1 MIEFGGAY
9 FYLDLNKL
17 NEIIVLPDSKEG
29 KDIEKTIK
37 THYDEKNKVISTEVT
52 EISSDKDLRI
62 DSTKYD
68 IIRTMVDVLLSGYDN
83 DVDDDTLGIDRAL
96 EKTPLSY
103 KIAFNTLYN
112 YGILKEVE

>member
-9 FYLDLNKL
+9 FYLDLSKL
-17 NEIIVLPDSKEG
+17 NEIIILPDSKEG
-29 KDIEKTIK
+29 KDVEKVIET
-37 THYDEKNKVISTEVT
+37 TYDENNKITKTKVIETSN
-52 EISSDKDLRI
+52 DKDLRI

-68 IIRTMVDVLLSGYDN
+68 IIRTMVDVLLSGYEN
-83 DVDDDTLGIDRAL
+83 DEDDDSLGLDRAL
-96 EKTPLSY
+96 SKTPLSY